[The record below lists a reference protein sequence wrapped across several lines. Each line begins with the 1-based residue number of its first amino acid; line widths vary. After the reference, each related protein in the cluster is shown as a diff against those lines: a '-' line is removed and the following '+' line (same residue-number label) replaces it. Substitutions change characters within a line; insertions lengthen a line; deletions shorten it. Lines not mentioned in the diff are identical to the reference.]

1 MKNTVALAR
10 AFSLAG
16 MVIILATAA
25 RAQNATI
32 TVQAD
37 HVLHPLSPWLTGACI
52 EDVNH
57 EIYGGIYSQM
67 IFGESFQEPAQA
79 GSHVQVSGMWDSVR
93 SDSATG
99 NCSLETANPFVGAQS
114 QRLSFTGGTGEFGIA
129 NRGLNHWGLSFL
141 KGKSYDG
148 HLEVRADAPAELWV
162 ALESADGS
170 RVYAQ
175 RRLMVADNHWQRL
188 DFKLKP
194 SANDANGRFVIELKR
209 SGSVVLGYAFLEP
222 GAWGRFHGLPVRKDV
237 AEGLVRAGIT
247 VLRYGGSM
255 VNAPE
260 YRWSHMTGPRD
271 HRPPYDGHWYRYS
284 TDGWAIPDF
293 LDFCEAAHFLSVPDI
308 NINESLDDI
317 TNLIQYV
324 NGPATSTGGAQRVD
338 DGHRK
343 PYGLRYIELGNE
355 ERVDDSY
362 FQKFKPLAE
371 AIWALDTNITIVVGD
386 FAYSH
391 TISDAFNFD
400 GADSHI
406 TTLEVQQKILQL
418 AKQHGRAVWF
428 DLHVNTDGPTPGPS
442 LAGMF
447 SYDDA
452 MRQIADGADYRVL
465 VFELNA
471 GNHSQRRALA
481 NALALNAAAR
491 DGRLP
496 IVTSANC
503 LQPDDQNDNGWDQGL
518 LFLNP
523 SQVWLQPPGYVTQMF
538 SRHYEPLEVA
548 STATGDLDVSAER
561 SKDDCTL
568 VLRVVNAS
576 GALKPAAINVSGFAA
591 ERSTVEQLAGPLDAV
606 NTAQS
611 PDNIKAVPAPEILFT
626 NGEAP
631 YAFPPYSVTVI
642 TLQ

>member
-1 MKNTVALAR
+1 MKNTAALVR
-10 AFSLAG
+10 TFFLVG
-16 MVIILATAA
+16 MVIVLATAA
-25 RAQNATI
+25 RAQDATI

-37 HVLHPLSPWLTGACI
+37 HVLHSLSPWLTGACI

-67 IFGESFQEPAQA
+67 IFGESFQEPPQN
-79 GSHVQVSGMWDSVR
+79 HVQISGMWDAVR
-93 SDSATG
+93 GGSATG
-99 NCSLETANPFVGAQS
+99 NCSLEMANPFVGAQS
-114 QRLSFTGGTGEFGIA
+114 QRLSFTGGAGEFGIA
-129 NRGLNHWGLSFL
+129 NRGLNRWGLSFL

-148 HLEVRADAPAELWV
+148 HLEVRTDVPAELWV
-162 ALESADGS
+162 ALESTDGS
-170 RVYAQ
+170 RVYAE
-175 RRLMVADNHWQRL
+175 RRLMVSGNGWRRL
-188 DFKLKP
+188 DFTLKP
-194 SANDANGRFVIELKR
+194 SANDTNGRFVIELKQP
-209 SGSVVLGYAFLEP
+209 GSVVLGYAFLEP

-260 YRWSHMTGPRD
+260 YHWSHMTGPRD
-271 HRPPYDGHWYRYS
+271 RRPPYDGHWYRYS

-293 LDFCEAAHFLSVPDI
+293 LDFCEAAHFLGVPDI

-317 TNLIQYV
+317 TKLIQYV
-324 NGPATSTGGAQRVD
+324 NGPATSPGGAQRVA

-371 AIWALDTNITIVVGD
+371 TIWALDTNITIVVGD

-391 TISDAFNFD
+391 TITDAFNFD

-406 TTLEVQQKILQL
+406 TTLEAQQKILRL

-503 LQPDDQNDNGWDQGL
+503 LQPDGQNDNGWDQGL

-548 STATGDLDVSAER
+548 SAATGDLDVSAER

-568 VLRVVNAS
+568 ILRVVNAS
-576 GALKPAAINVSGFAA
+576 GALKTAAINVSGFAA

-606 NTAQS
+606 NTAQA
-611 PDNIKAVPAPEILFT
+611 PDNIKAVPAPEIHFT
-626 NGEAP
+626 NGKAP